1 MSKMKSKIEPNI
13 KKIIIRFLSELS
25 RYIHIDD
32 AYLYGS
38 YARGDY
44 LKTSDIDLIIVSDDF
59 KDMKFTERLDMI
71 ENIIWRM
78 KLKPH
83 IQAIP
88 LTNEELRNGIKRS
101 FLLIDASKYWIKISE
116 IMRGRSI
123 GRE

>member
-1 MSKMKSKIEPNI
+1 MSKMKSEVEPHI

-25 RYIHIDD
+25 GYIRIDD

-44 LKTSDIDLIIVSDDF
+44 LKTSDIDLIIISDDF

-83 IQAIP
+83 IQVIP
-88 LTNEELRNGIKRS
+88 LTNEELRNRVKQS
-101 FLLIDASKYWIKISE
+101 FLLIDASKYWIKINK
-116 IMRGRSI
+116 IMGEDR
-123 GRE
+123 

>member
-116 IMRGRSI
+116 IMRGR
-123 GRE
+123 